1 MKKNIGGYDGFV
13 RMLIAMVLL
22 FTAIMFGPWWL
33 ALLGAPLVIT
43 NFMMYCPIYD
53 MLGLDF
59 SDRKPA

>member
-1 MKKNIGGYDGFV
+1 MKKNIGGYDGFL

-43 NFMMYCPIYD
+43 NFMMYCPLYH
-53 MLGLDF
+53 MLGLNF
-59 SDRKPA
+59 SDRKA